1 MTIEGSGVRTKGNI
15 ERVPAEALDGCDA
28 QRVDRGLGENQPRER
43 WTLREQAE
51 ERFRSA
57 CQRTFVGRSARID
70 MGDNSATI
78 QMGEPGA
85 ASRPLPQNAGRR
97 GSLDDRGGEPALSHE
112 IPPGRRIGPNSLS
125 LGPAFG
131 DGPIGDISGPCPL
144 DGWEARRQS
153 GEFAQAL
160 ADVAEAHAWL
170 EPLHQSEDVAFGVA
184 SRIPPPASGMADDQD
199 FAFASPVLQTEFRAL
214 LPIQFPWRRGSLQH
228 HGAMHL
234 VAQFLDFRVVSGHV
248 RSSRSSAGAGLNGL
262 GLVFAPALP
271 ADREAVALQG
281 RAERAGACDAPLA
294 ARPALA
300 VAIALSFASHAKAQR
315 RRREQEIW
323 PMSRGSTPS
332 GRQRTGGYDSRWR
345 ASRNSR
351 GAFRSPRQF
360 AIDSKCESERSNRF
374 RSFVGRD
381 GVLAS

>member
-97 GSLDDRGGEPALSHE
+97 GSLDDGGGEPALSHE

-125 LGPAFG
+125 VGPAFG

-184 SRIPPPASGMADDQD
+184 GRIPPSASGMADDQG
-199 FAFASPVLQTEFRAL
+199 FAFASPVLQAEFRAL
-214 LPIQFPWRRGSLQH
+214 LPIQFPRRRGSLQPPRRNAPY
-228 HGAMHL
+228 GA
-234 VAQFLDFRVVSGHV
+234 VPRFQGRV
-248 RSSRSSAGAGLNGL
+248 RSCPLLAFERRSWAQWPWACLRPCPARRPRGGRAARARGTRGSLRRTLGGAAGASGSHPPLLRFSREGS
-262 GLVFAPALP
+262 PAS
-271 ADREAVALQG
+271 
-281 RAERAGACDAPLA
+281 
-294 ARPALA
+294 ARTRKWAH
-300 VAIALSFASHAKAQR
+300 VEGFDAQR
-315 RRREQEIW
+315 
-323 PMSRGSTPS
+323 PPTD
-332 GRQRTGGYDSRWR
+332 QR
-345 ASRNSR
+345 
-351 GAFRSPRQF
+351 
-360 AIDSKCESERSNRF
+360 I
-374 RSFVGRD
+374 
-381 GVLAS
+381 